1 MLTDL
6 RSLRG
11 EEYVTQPCLWI
22 FRDDQAGHS
31 SPVSGVRGTTCQG
44 RVDLW
49 KSVTYI
55 YEWSTWESRVFTSCG
70 ARITQADDS
79 RTKTYGGF
87 EISFSPHV
95 KERTVGPHFECKRY

>member
-31 SPVSGVRGTTCQG
+31 SPVSGARGRRVRDEWTCGNQ
-44 RVDLW
+44 
-49 KSVTYI
+49 
-55 YEWSTWESRVFTSCG
+55 
-70 ARITQADDS
+70 
-79 RTKTYGGF
+79 
-87 EISFSPHV
+87 
-95 KERTVGPHFECKRY
+95 